1 MIPKRRCNL
10 FISKPAS
17 RSASGQSNGD
27 NGFQMVSGVK
37 EIIPGIEHWP
47 RFMSNNSEQIEDMV
61 ATVKCNNHHPFCLQV
76 WKAPECRSSLHMK
89 KGVQSLLQTLR
100 WPLRH
105 EFF

>member
-10 FISKPAS
+10 FISKPVS

-37 EIIPGIEHWP
+37 EIIPGAEHWP

-61 ATVKCNNHHPFCLQV
+61 AMVKCNNHHPFCLQV
-76 WKAPECRSSLHMK
+76 WKAPECRSSLRMK
-89 KGVQSLLQTLR
+89 KDVQSLLQTLR